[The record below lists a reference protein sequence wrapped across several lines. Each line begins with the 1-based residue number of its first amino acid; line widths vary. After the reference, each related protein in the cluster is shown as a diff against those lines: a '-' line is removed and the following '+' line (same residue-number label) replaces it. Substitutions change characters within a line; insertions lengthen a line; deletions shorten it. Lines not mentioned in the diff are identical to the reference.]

1 MRRATPADWDGGP
14 CVPGHLITSSAAAV
28 LFEVEVVQPCLDEA
42 PHWEW
47 TREVKPPTTLLYAED
62 RMVGFY
68 TTTPGTRSPNKS
80 SVSCLGHSVSPLE
93 PTQPPHPTS
102 RLDNSVRSRSRHLL
116 LAVRSLRSSWASL
129 LNARLLLSLPCL
141 AHPQPVSTSTPINL
155 NHLAQPA
162 WLFSHLLLELPATLQ
177 LSMIS
182 SQACPALGHG
192 FLFALPLQSL
202 CSLHLQLLL
211 S

>member
-1 MRRATPADWDGGP
+1 M
-14 CVPGHLITSSAAAV
+14 
-28 LFEVEVVQPCLDEA
+28 QPCLDEA

-47 TREVKPPTTLLYAED
+47 TREVKLPTTLLYAED

-68 TTTPGTRSPNKS
+68 ATTPGTISPNKS
-80 SVSCLGHSVSPLE
+80 SVSCLSHSVSPQE

-155 NHLAQPA
+155 ESSGTAGLAIFPPVAGASCYSPA
-162 WLFSHLLLELPATLQ
+162 LHDFIPGLPCPGTCLLVCVPPAKPLLTSPSTSLLSDQALSTLTMRHKP
-177 LSMIS
+177 S
-182 SQACPALGHG
+182 CPAGKQ
-192 FLFALPLQSL
+192 AA
-202 CSLHLQLLL
+202 
-211 S
+211 

>member
-1 MRRATPADWDGGP
+1 MLGRSTSLGMDSRSKASYHFALCRRQNGGLLLHHPWD
-14 CVPGHLITSSAAAV
+14 
-28 LFEVEVVQPCLDEA
+28 Q
-42 PHWEW
+42 
-47 TREVKPPTTLLYAED
+47 
-62 RMVGFY
+62 
-68 TTTPGTRSPNKS
+68 KS
-80 SVSCLGHSVSPLE
+80 KQIFCKFLSHSVSPQE

-155 NHLAQPA
+155 ESGTAGLAI
-162 WLFSHLLLELPATLQ
+162 SHLLLELPAILQ

-192 FLFALPLQSL
+192 SLFALPLQSL

>member
-1 MRRATPADWDGGP
+1 MLGRSTSLGMDSRSKASYHFALCRRQNGGLLHHHPWDQKSKQIFCKLP
-14 CVPGHLITSSAAAV
+14 RSQC
-28 LFEVEVVQPCLDEA
+28 F
-42 PHWEW
+42 
-47 TREVKPPTTLLYAED
+47 TT
-62 RMVGFY
+62 
-68 TTTPGTRSPNKS
+68 GTN
-80 SVSCLGHSVSPLE
+80 
-93 PTQPPHPTS
+93 TS

-155 NHLAQPA
+155 ESGTAGLAI
-162 WLFSHLLLELPATLQ
+162 SHLLLELPAILQ